1 MAEEKKRDSRGTS
14 AAATAFLDILR
25 ASAANLVLFSHILVV
40 FFENKMT
47 YAGRG
52 VAVIILFVLSGFLIT
67 RSMLY
72 RVRKPGQ
79 HMPAFLAD
87 RTARI
92 MTPLVPVLLAIA
104 LLNATVIHTN
114 WSLPGLSTGF
124 AALLGNLFLLLDYP
138 LFQLLEIA
146 NVDVWW
152 RIRPYNTAE
161 PFWTVAIEFWIYIAA
176 SLLVFCVIQR
186 ERIRPG
192 FVLLLAL
199 ISVPVV
205 IWNGADGAGKSLSLV
220 WLVGGMAGYL
230 VVYMGVDSAAS
241 RSKMLA
247 GLIVLIG
254 ATALTGRIVR
264 HGFDPYDLQTAFL
277 MILIFFGIFLRLN
290 QAQTVWKIPGALAKF
305 GASYSYS
312 LYLVHNTVLVV
323 VFEHSRGLPK
333 GLAIAIGVVLA
344 HAVALLVYHLFE
356 KHHRAVGTY
365 LRPIFTRTLLQPEAV
380 PQPQAQPL
388 PQPQTQEPRA
398 TPGVASAQP

>member
-1 MAEEKKRDSRGTS
+1 
-14 AAATAFLDILR
+14 
-25 ASAANLVLFSHILVV
+25 
-40 FFENKMT
+40 
-47 YAGRG
+47 
-52 VAVIILFVLSGFLIT
+52 
-67 RSMLY
+67 
-72 RVRKPGQ
+72 
-79 HMPAFLAD
+79 
-87 RTARI
+87 
-92 MTPLVPVLLAIA
+92 
-104 LLNATVIHTN
+104 
-114 WSLPGLSTGF
+114 
-124 AALLGNLFLLLDYP
+124 
-138 LFQLLEIA
+138 
-146 NVDVWW
+146 
-152 RIRPYNTAE
+152 
-161 PFWTVAIEFWIYIAA
+161 
-176 SLLVFCVIQR
+176 
-186 ERIRPG
+186 
-192 FVLLLAL
+192 
-199 ISVPVV
+199 
-205 IWNGADGAGKSLSLV
+205 
-220 WLVGGMAGYL
+220 

-365 LRPIFTRTLLQPEAV
+365 LRPIFTRTLLRPEAV